1 MNNIVVSCDAEVIEE
16 VFKTSPYNLKNDIRD
31 LTETQIKKIETAVG
45 EEIMHGFGRNEC
57 ALLYKIGTKL
67 FVGYAKI
74 RCGDEKRNVGKSNG
88 YRCIVIVDKY
98 NNCAFILHVYT
109 HAKKDNLSHKEKNSL
124 RKIVDEY
131 YESIGK

>member
-1 MNNIVVSCDAEVIEE
+1 MVSYDVESIEDA
-16 VFKTSPYNLKNDIRD
+16 FKKSPYNLSKDTKN
-31 LTETQIKKIETAVG
+31 LSEAELKKIAEAVG
-45 EEIMHGFGRNEC
+45 NEIEQGFGRKEC
-57 ALLYKIGTKL
+57 ALIYKKGRKL

-74 RCGDEKRNVGKSNG
+74 RCSDEKRNVGKSNG

-109 HAKKDNLSHKEKNSL
+109 HSKCDDITKAEKNAL